1 MSILKKICSVILLVS
16 LFALAGCPEMAQQ
29 GGSSSGE
36 SRGSSQD

>member
-1 MSILKKICSVILLVS
+1 MSIYKKIWSAILLVS
-16 LFALAGCPEMAQQ
+16 LLTLAGCPEMAQQ